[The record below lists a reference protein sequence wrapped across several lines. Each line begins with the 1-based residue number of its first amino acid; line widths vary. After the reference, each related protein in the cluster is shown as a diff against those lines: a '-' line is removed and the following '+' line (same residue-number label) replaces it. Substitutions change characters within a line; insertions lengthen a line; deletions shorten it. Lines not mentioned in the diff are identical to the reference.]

1 MDPSHPS
8 DPSDPS
14 DPSQPLRDLKPAKP
28 FFAGI
33 DSDGCVFDS
42 MEVKQKECFAPMFIK
57 HFHLQAAG
65 RYARETWEFV
75 NLYSKSRGCNR
86 FHALTLSLNLLRQR
100 PEIRARRVAVPDAT
114 SLADWTARESRP
126 SNDTLA
132 AEIQA
137 GNKALEPV
145 LEWSRAVNAAI
156 EDIVHGVPPFPL
168 VRECLEMLT
177 VQADLIVVSQTP
189 GAALRREWAE
199 NKIDPYP
206 KLIAGQEM
214 GTKTEHLK
222 FAAAGKYPPE
232 NILMIGDA
240 PGDLKAAKANGVLF
254 YPIVPHHEE
263 QSWQHLLQEG
273 LPRFF
278 AGRFAGEF
286 ENRLA
291 GEFEASLPAAPPWTT
306 RPV

>member
-1 MDPSHPS
+1 MDSCQS
-8 DPSDPS
+8 
-14 DPSQPLRDLKPAKP
+14 LRDFKPAKK

-33 DSDGCVFDS
+33 DSDGCVFDT
-42 MEVKQKECFAPMFIK
+42 MEIKHKECFAPMLVK
-57 HFHLQAAG
+57 HFGLQAASK
-65 RYARETWEFV
+65 YARETWEFV

-86 FHALTLSLNLLRQR
+86 FQALMLTFNLLRDR
-100 PEIRARRVAVPDAT
+100 AEIRARGVAVPDAA
-114 SLADWTARESRP
+114 SIAEWMSRESRP
-126 SNDTLA
+126 SNDTLTS
-132 AEIQA
+132 EVKA

-145 LEWSRAVNAAI
+145 LNWSRAVNTAI
-156 EDIVHGVPPFPL
+156 EDIVHGVAPFPL
-168 VRECLEMLT
+168 VRECLDKLT
-177 VQADLIVVSQTP
+177 GQADAMVISQTP
-189 GAALRREWAE
+189 GAALHREWAE
-199 NKIDPYP
+199 HKIDPYV

-222 FAAAGKYPPE
+222 FAAAGKYPAE

-263 QSWQHLLQEG
+263 QCWQYLLEEG

-278 AGRFAGEF
+278 AGQFAGEF

-291 GEFEASLPAAPPWTT
+291 GEFDASLPSAPPWKT
-306 RPV
+306 RPI

>member
-1 MDPSHPS
+1 M
-8 DPSDPS
+8 
-14 DPSQPLRDLKPAKP
+14 Q
-28 FFAGI
+28 
-33 DSDGCVFDS
+33 
-42 MEVKQKECFAPMFIK
+42 
-57 HFHLQAAG
+57 
-65 RYARETWEFV
+65 W
-75 NLYSKSRGCNR
+75 
-86 FHALTLSLNLLRQR
+86 
-100 PEIRARRVAVPDAT
+100 
-114 SLADWTARESRP
+114 
-126 SNDTLA
+126 SN
-132 AEIQA
+132 
-137 GNKALEPV
+137 
-145 LEWSRAVNAAI
+145 AVNAAI

-168 VRECLEMLT
+168 VRECLEKLAA
-177 VQADLIVVSQTP
+177 QADAIVVSQTP

-199 NKIDPYP
+199 HKIDPYV

-214 GTKTEHLK
+214 GTKSEHLK

-240 PGDLKAAKANGVLF
+240 PGDLKAAKDNGALF
-254 YPIVPHHEE
+254 FPIVPQHEE

-306 RPV
+306 RPGLEKLARTG

>member
-1 MDPSHPS
+1 MKNMDPSR
-8 DPSDPS
+8 
-14 DPSQPLRDLKPAKP
+14 PLRDFKPAKK
-28 FFAGI
+28 FFVGL

-42 MEVKQKECFAPMFIK
+42 MEIKHKECFAPMFIK
-57 HFHLQAAG
+57 HFQLQAAS

-75 NLYSKSRGCNR
+75 NLYSKNRGCNR
-86 FHALTLSLNLLRQR
+86 FHGLTLSFDLLRGR
-100 PEIRARRVAVPDAT
+100 DEVRARGVAVPDGKNV
-114 SLADWTARESRP
+114 ADWTKRENRP

-132 AEIQA
+132 AAIKA
-137 GNKALEPV
+137 GNKSLKPV
-145 LEWSRAVNAAI
+145 MAWSRAVNTAI

-168 VRECLEMLT
+168 VRECMEKLT
-177 VQADLIVVSQTP
+177 ARADTIVVSQTP

-199 NKIDPYP
+199 HGIDSRV

-222 FAAAGKYPPE
+222 FAATGKYPPA

-240 PGDLKAAKANGVLF
+240 PGDLKAAKTAGASF
-254 YPIVPHHEE
+254 YPIVPHREE
-263 QSWQHLLQEG
+263 QSWQYLLEEG

-278 AGRFAGEF
+278 AGKFAGEF

-291 GEFEASLPAAPPWTT
+291 AEFEASLPAAPPWTT
-306 RPV
+306 PPV